1 MLIYQRSE
9 RAMILPA
16 QLQNFTYLQGEI
28 FHQHDRSA
36 SGGSPLVTRRVWL
49 WSLST
54 PPHPRAAATR
64 APKQEQYTLQCN
76 DAVGLNVDQH
86 LSQDAGHE
94 GGFGHEDLCAFCTA
108 CITLQKG
115 SGLWGSA
122 EPTLLGSLYGSSHP
136 RAAGWAMWDT
146 GFRCSTRKM

>member
-28 FHQHDRSA
+28 FHQRDRSA

-64 APKQEQYTLQCN
+64 APKQEQYMDTGISVLFARPASPCR
-76 DAVGLNVDQH
+76 
-86 LSQDAGHE
+86 
-94 GGFGHEDLCAFCTA
+94 
-108 CITLQKG
+108 K
-115 SGLWGSA
+115 
-122 EPTLLGSLYGSSHP
+122 
-136 RAAGWAMWDT
+136 AAGCGAALSRPSWVLCMAPHIHELQAELCET
-146 GFRCSTRKM
+146 PVSGAQQGRCKINRM